1 MPLAAPRPAERPS
14 AAPRCL
20 PSWQHWPVT
29 RVSVLSA
36 VASALLTVWFFAP
49 RFWLWPVAGMP
60 LSEFVAIQP
69 EFHRAFHALNQLQ
82 HPWQRIDD
90 VVNRVIEWRLLWPV
104 VAHYLGLP
112 KGLYFALPHLGC
124 VLALTGVA
132 AIAWRTTKHALPTIT
147 ATLLA
152 ASASWFFVSTGWLAY
167 FDSWLILALLFASFA
182 QARWILFAVALFAPW
197 IDERFILAL
206 PLCLAVRTMGANR
219 DAAPDSRG
227 LLRDAAALLGG
238 VLPYIAIRLGA
249 EAAGLR
255 ATSGSYWSN
264 RPVLPASPLVM
275 AWGAWNGLRLGWVV
289 LAVDGLA
296 AFRTGVH
303 RLAVLIVVATI
314 ALALCVADDLSRS
327 ASLALPALLAAVL
340 LAWRDRTL
348 QAQRLLPLLC
358 VGNLALPAWH
368 VIAAPG
374 TSVAYHNVAIL
385 GLDAELERARNPP
398 EFANAATYT
407 RRSMDHFQNQNL
419 PRALIAAEIALRFDP
434 KSAKALANHGVILFV
449 QGEQARGAA
458 ELDRALVLA
467 PELYDARMQRAA
479 FRQQAGDLR
488 GALDDVRRALQD
500 MPADWPRRAEAQ
512 QFERALAAQTA
523 R

>member
-1 MPLAAPRPAERPS
+1 
-14 AAPRCL
+14 
-20 PSWQHWPVT
+20 
-29 RVSVLSA
+29 

-60 LSEFVAIQP
+60 LNEFVAIQP

-82 HPWQRIDD
+82 HPWQRVDD

-112 KGLYFALPHLGC
+112 KFVYFALPHFGS
-124 VLALTGVA
+124 VLALTAVA
-132 AIAWRTTKHALPTIT
+132 AIAWGTTKHALPTLT

-152 ASASWFFVSTGWLAY
+152 ASSSWFFVSTGWLAY
-167 FDSWLILALLFASFA
+167 FDSWLVLALMLASFA
-182 QARWILFAVALFAPW
+182 RARWILFAAALLAPW
-197 IDERFILAL
+197 VDERFILAV
-206 PLCLAVRTMGANR
+206 PLCLAVRAMGVDR
-219 DAAPDSRG
+219 ETTSDARP
-227 LLRDAAALLGG
+227 LLRDAAVLIGG
-238 VLPYIAIRLGA
+238 ALPYIVVRFGA
-249 EAAGLR
+249 EFSGLR

-264 RPVLPASPLVM
+264 RPFVPASPLVL

-289 LAVDGLA
+289 LAAAVLT

-303 RLAVLIVVATI
+303 RLAVIIVVATI

-327 ASLALPALLAAVL
+327 VSLALPALLAAVL

-348 QAQRLLPLLC
+348 QAQRILPLLC
-358 VGNLALPAWH
+358 AGNLALPAWH

-434 KSAKALANHGVILFV
+434 KSAKALANHGIILFV

-500 MPADWPRRAEAQ
+500 MPADWPRRADAQ
-512 QFERALAAQTA
+512 QFERALATQTA